1 MKIKDADTVQIMKD
15 YMANGR
21 FSRGQEVTGYASFS
35 FVGNFDLNIPRIVN
49 SYDHDLLVTL
59 PEAFDL
65 AVIDRIYNYI
75 PGWDGLITDY
85 MSEALHYLFV
95 HDSDYVGIVN
105 TRLKKGDNIEGR
117 DNRALQ
123 KTISGFIK
131 LLFPTGQPTDEEFDE
146 IVEYAIEG
154 RRRVKE
160 QLNKRK
166 PDEEY
171 ANINMSYINRNGE
184 KVVVWKC

>member
-75 PGWDGLITDY
+75 PIGRFPRLTTVLIITTL
-85 MSEALHYLFV
+85 A
-95 HDSDYVGIVN
+95 
-105 TRLKKGDNIEGR
+105 
-117 DNRALQ
+117 
-123 KTISGFIK
+123 
-131 LLFPTGQPTDEEFDE
+131 
-146 IVEYAIEG
+146 
-154 RRRVKE
+154 
-160 QLNKRK
+160 
-166 PDEEY
+166 
-171 ANINMSYINRNGE
+171 
-184 KVVVWKC
+184 